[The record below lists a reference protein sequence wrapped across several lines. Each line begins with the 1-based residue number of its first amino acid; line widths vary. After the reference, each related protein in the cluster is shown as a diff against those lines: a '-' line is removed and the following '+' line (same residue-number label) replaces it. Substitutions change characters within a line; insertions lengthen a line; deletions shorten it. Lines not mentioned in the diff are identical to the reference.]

1 MISGM
6 VLHKYSSV
14 QLAENW
20 SLQILCLL
28 FNILNPKLLHISVP
42 PCSRTIIKTI
52 LEQKFQT
59 DLLLVDITPKL
70 RKNHKAATKH

>member
-1 MISGM
+1 MISWM

-42 PCSRTIIKTI
+42 SCSSTIIKI

-59 DLLLVDITPKL
+59 DLLLVDIAPKL
-70 RKNHKAATKH
+70 RKSHKAATKY